1 MAMQGQFSQQNLMMK
16 SRADPVI
23 IRDARAALKSDD
35 TGRRDAV
42 LAELDALA
50 GAEITD
56 VLSWD
61 ANGEGY
67 VRASEELPARVRK
80 AIKRVKVRPTSN
92 GNEIEVELHDK
103 LAALR
108 LLSKHTG
115 LLDDAAA
122 AKPTLIG
129 INVKHA
135 QPVEY
140 SVDEPKADKA

>member
-1 MAMQGQFSQQNLMMK
+1 MTK
-16 SRADPVI
+16 SRSDPI
-23 IRDARAALKSDD
+23 SIREARAALKSDD

-42 LAELDALA
+42 LGELDALA
-50 GAEITD
+50 AAEITD

-61 ANGEGY
+61 ADGEVH

-80 AIKRVKVRPTSN
+80 AIKRVKVRPTSA

-103 LAALR
+103 MAALR

-140 SVDEPKADKA
+140 SVDEPGPDKA